1 MGADRYHRH
10 ERTHIRHRYRY
21 RQRHRDIRSAPF
33 AGPSRVSCP
42 AASAAPAGCAAR
54 STYLTGQLAG
64 AFVAGQTYTDAASE
78 TPLYAELVA
87 SWTASSATV
96 PGIPDSE
103 WQRLTSYQSFL
114 REVESVLRDLRPH
127 RAPDMLRR

>member
-10 ERTHIRHRYRY
+10 ERTHIRHGYRY
-21 RQRHRDIRSAPF
+21 RQRHRDIHSAPL
-33 AGPSRVSCP
+33 
-42 AASAAPAGCAAR
+42 AAPAHLMPGRDRGPSWMRRTEHAHHGG
-54 STYLTGQLAG
+54 SLLY
-64 AFVAGQTYTDAASE
+64 AFVAGQTYTEAAGE

-87 SWTASSATV
+87 SWTASAATV

>member
-10 ERTHIRHRYRY
+10 ERTHIRHGYRY
-21 RQRHRDIRSAPF
+21 RQRHRDIHSAPL
-33 AGPSRVSCP
+33 
-42 AASAAPAGCAAR
+42 AAPRASHAR
-54 STYLTGQLAG
+54 PRPRPQLDAPHGARTSRGQLAG
-64 AFVAGQTYTDAASE
+64 AFVAGQTYTEAAGE

-87 SWTASSATV
+87 SWTASAATV

>member
-1 MGADRYHRH
+1 MLIVTTVMNAPTSATATATGRGTATSIPHPSQPPRASHARPRPRPQLDAPHGA
-10 ERTHIRHRYRY
+10 RT
-21 RQRHRDIRSAPF
+21 
-33 AGPSRVSCP
+33 SR
-42 AASAAPAGCAAR
+42 
-54 STYLTGQLAG
+54 GQLAG
-64 AFVAGQTYTDAASE
+64 AFVPGQSYTEAASE

-87 SWTASSATV
+87 SWTASAATV

-127 RAPDMLRR
+127 RAPDMLRG